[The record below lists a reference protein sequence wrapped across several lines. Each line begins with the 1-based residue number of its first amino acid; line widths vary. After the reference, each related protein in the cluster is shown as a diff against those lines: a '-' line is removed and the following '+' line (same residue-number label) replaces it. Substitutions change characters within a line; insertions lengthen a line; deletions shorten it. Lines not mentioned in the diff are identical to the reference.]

1 MFAAWELFLYNESLF
16 YSHCVG
22 FTSSQ
27 TKHNFQHLQ
36 HPAHATSEEAGSAW
50 PCSPDTSQNVIQ
62 PCTSAFFSF
71 LISLAFILFIYF
83 FFVQDDSTGLT
94 HSVVGCR
101 TWHPWP
107 VQQCLLCDIVKCLII
122 LLTYWV
128 VFWVACGSAKML
140 SLKQKVWLVS
150 LQSLGKI
157 SALSEGANCFAH

>member
-1 MFAAWELFLYNESLF
+1 MSLCF
-16 YSHCVG
+16 IPIVWDLPHHKQSTISNIC
-22 FTSSQ
+22 SILPMP
-27 TKHNFQHLQ
+27 HLKKRD
-36 HPAHATSEEAGSAW
+36 HAW

-62 PCTSAFFSF
+62 PCTSIFFSF

-101 TWHPWP
+101 TWHPWS

>member
-1 MFAAWELFLYNESLF
+1 MSLCFIPIVWDLPHHKQSTISNICSILPMPHLKKRDQLDHAVLIQVKMLFSPVPPSFFLSSSVLHLF
-16 YSHCVG
+16 YL
-22 FTSSQ
+22 FT
-27 TKHNFQHLQ
+27 
-36 HPAHATSEEAGSAW
+36 
-50 PCSPDTSQNVIQ
+50 
-62 PCTSAFFSF
+62 
-71 LISLAFILFIYF
+71 F

>member
-1 MFAAWELFLYNESLF
+1 MSLCFIPVVWDLPHHKQSTISITRSVLPMPHLEKRDLLDHAVLIQVKMLFSPVPPSFLLSSSVLHLF
-16 YSHCVG
+16 YL
-22 FTSSQ
+22 FT
-27 TKHNFQHLQ
+27 
-36 HPAHATSEEAGSAW
+36 
-50 PCSPDTSQNVIQ
+50 
-62 PCTSAFFSF
+62 
-71 LISLAFILFIYF
+71 
-83 FFVQDDSTGLT
+83 FFVQDDRTGLT